1 VFGDFLKG
9 GGDANEHLSQVFAH
23 LRGVFFLMSA
33 LQLVRYFNE
42 RADIWW
48 TPKPLSLALAD
59 ASDRVEVY
67 VRDVALLEHVK
78 AGRVQV
84 LTDTVARPLM
94 ESDIRLRL
102 NNWDHVRAERIP
114 SLLGIGIAL
123 GASAVFFLFGVLG
136 WGPPKPTRLPSRA

>member
-1 VFGDFLKG
+1 MSVFRKYLLIFG
-9 GGDANEHLSQVFAH
+9 
-23 LRGVFFLMSA
+23 GVFFLMSA
-33 LQLVRYFNE
+33 LQLVRFFNQ

-48 TPKPLSLALAD
+48 TPKPLALALAD

-84 LTDTVARPLM
+84 LTDTGARPVM

-114 SLLGIGIAL
+114 SLLGIGTAL

-136 WGPPKPTRLPSRA
+136 WGPPKPTQATE